1 MTFLAVRNVTL
12 RFGGVVALQNVS
24 MTMEA
29 GEIRGVI
36 GPNGAGKTTLINV
49 ISRFDAPTNGTVWLD
64 GVELTRLSAHTV
76 ARHGMART
84 FQNLELFEAMTVLDN
99 VLVGDHTRQ
108 KVGFWGSALQT
119 PWARRDES
127 QARTRAM
134 EVLHEVGLAEL
145 WYRPAHML
153 SFGQRRLL
161 ELARA
166 LVSRPKLLLLDEP
179 ASGLSPPVLRQLVD
193 VVRRYR
199 RRYGMAILLVE
210 HVIKLVLELCQRI
223 TVLDG
228 GVVIAEGPA
237 QEIQHD
243 PQVIAA
249 YLGQQAAEAT
259 AFRVPH
265 TPVGVYP
272 PQGASGRAGS
282 GPRVEAPAG
291 RLASEKPVILD
302 MTDVD
307 SSYGKLQVLRRVSL
321 QVHEGE
327 IVALLGGNG
336 SGKST
341 LLRTISGFV
350 RPRPGTVVFAG
361 KPVQGWRPDRIVRR
375 GVIHV
380 PQGREIF
387 PELTVH
393 DNLRMGAYRFT
404 EAATL
409 ATDLERVY
417 AYFPILAARARQYA
431 GYLSGGEQ
439 QMLAIG
445 RGLMA
450 RPRLLLLD
458 EPSASLAPLVI
469 EAIFATLVELHAAG
483 ISLLIAEQNVSAAL
497 AIADYVYVLRDGS
510 VATQGTATA
519 LQQSEALYQ
528 AYLLHPPANRRTP
541 Y

>member
-1 MTFLAVRNVTL
+1 MTFLAVQSVTL
-12 RFGGVVALQNVS
+12 RFGGVVALQGVS
-24 MTMEA
+24 TTMDA

-64 GVELTRLSAHTV
+64 GVELTRLSAHAV
-76 ARHGMART
+76 ARYGMART

-108 KVGFWGSALQT
+108 KAGFWGSVLQT
-119 PWARRDES
+119 PWARRDELR
-127 QARTRAM
+127 ARDRAM
-134 EVLHEVGLAEL
+134 AMLHEVGLAEL
-145 WYRPAHML
+145 WYRPAQAL

-179 ASGLSPPVLRQLVD
+179 ASGLSPPMLRQLVD
-193 VVRRYR
+193 VVLRHRH
-199 RRYGMAILLVE
+199 RYGMAVLLVE
-210 HVIKLVLELCQRI
+210 HVIKLVSELCQRV

-237 QEIQHD
+237 EEIQHN

-249 YLGQQAAEAT
+249 YLGQQAAEET
-259 AFRVPH
+259 ALRAPR
-265 TPVGVYP
+265 TPAGMYP
-272 PQGASGRAGS
+272 SQGSPGHAGRGLT
-282 GPRVEAPAG
+282 VEAPAE
-291 RLASEKPVILD
+291 RPASAKPILLD
-302 MTDVD
+302 VTDVD
-307 SSYGKLQVLRRVSL
+307 SYYGKLQALRRVSL

-341 LLRTISGFV
+341 VLRTISGLI
-350 RPRPGTVVFAG
+350 RPRHGSVVFAG
-361 KPVQGWRPDRIVRR
+361 KPIQGWRPDSIVRQ

-393 DNLRMGAYRFT
+393 ENLRLGAYRFT
-404 EAATL
+404 EAAAI

-417 AYFPILAARARQYA
+417 AYFPILAARSRQYA

-450 RPRLLLLD
+450 RPTLLLLD

-469 EAIFATLVELHAAG
+469 EAIFATLVELQAAG
-483 ISLLIAEQNVSAAL
+483 IAVLIAEQNVSAAL
-497 AIADYVYVLRDGS
+497 AIANYVYVLRDGS

-528 AYLLHPPANRRTP
+528 AYLLHPPANRHTP